1 MKQETDAQGRFVK
14 GSVPFNKGKTWEESI
29 GRELARK
36 VKLDMSEKA
45 KTPTRKERLAKMNS
59 DPEFLRKR
67 AISRAYHD
75 EVVGDISNILRE
87 RGDRIY
93 VLSSYVNDAIPDII
107 IFKNGKLYAIELEQE
122 KIWKPSMETMAKR
135 KRNAHKKHNF
145 FDEVVLVPFNGET
158 NIYKLIDYIDRL
170 E

>member
-1 MKQETDAQGRFVK
+1 MKQETDTQGRFLK

-29 GRELARK
+29 GRKLAKK
-36 VKLDMSEKA
+36 VKQTMSEKA
-45 KTPTRKERLAKMNS
+45 KSPFRKERLAKMNS

-75 EVVGDISNILRE
+75 EIVGKVSDII
-87 RGDRIY
+87 RGRGNRIY
-93 VLSSYVNDAIPDII
+93 VLSSYVKDAIPDII

-122 KIWKPSMETMAKR
+122 KVWKPSMETMAKR
-135 KRNAHKKHNF
+135 KTQLHKKHNF
-145 FDEVVLVPFNGET
+145 FDEIILLPFNKET
-158 NIYKLIDYIDRL
+158 NISKLVEYIDDL